1 MHTTCFFSSYD
12 AGYLEVTLSYQY
24 TGSMIQI
31 GQKAPEF
38 TEVEAYRAGEYVK
51 VSLSDYLGKYVVLF
65 FYPRDFTFVCPTEI
79 RAFAKLEEEF
89 TKANAV
95 ILGCSTDSK
104 ESHKAWFEKDLPEV
118 KYPILADTTQEITK
132 AYQVLRADGSAERG
146 TFILDPEGVL
156 RWITVSDNSV
166 GRSVH
171 ETLRALQ
178 ALQTGELCPAEWEVG
193 QETLG

>member
-1 MHTTCFFSSYD
+1 
-12 AGYLEVTLSYQY
+12 
-24 TGSMIQI
+24 MIQLR
-31 GQKAPEF
+31 QKAPEF
-38 TEVEAYRAGEYVK
+38 TNVEAYKAGEFTS
-51 VSLSDYLGKYVVLF
+51 VSLSDYKGKYVVLF

-95 ILGCSTDSK
+95 ILACSTDSK
-104 ESHKAWFEKDLPEV
+104 HSHKAWFEKDLPEV
-118 KYPILADTTQEITK
+118 QYAVLADTTQEIAK
-132 AYQVLRADGSAERG
+132 SYQILAPDGAAERG
-146 TFILDPEGVL
+146 TFILDPEGIL

>member
-1 MHTTCFFSSYD
+1 
-12 AGYLEVTLSYQY
+12 
-24 TGSMIQI
+24 MIQI
-31 GQKAPEF
+31 AQPAPEF
-38 TEVEAYRAGEYVK
+38 TTVEAYHAGEFTN
-51 VSLSDYLGKYVVLF
+51 VSLSDYQGKYVVLF

-89 TKANAV
+89 KKANAV
-95 ILGCSTDSK
+95 VLACSTDSTH
-104 ESHKAWFEKDLPEV
+104 SHKAWFEKDLPEV
-118 KYPILADTTQEITK
+118 KYPVLADTTQEISRS
-132 AYQVLRADGSAERG
+132 YQVLGADGASQRG
-146 TFILDPEGVL
+146 TFILDPERIL